1 MASTLS
7 VLRSTLVFQPHHSH
21 SSRSSRAELGSVY
34 SEKVAPLR
42 RNLYTKQN
50 TLLTF
55 FFSTF
60 LLNDPNS
67 EATGLHLLQQ
77 ARAATASAWKL
88 RLIQLQANELLHA
101 LPVLHLGGAVSV
113 ILT

>member
-1 MASTLS
+1 M
-7 VLRSTLVFQPHHSH
+7 
-21 SSRSSRAELGSVY
+21 
-34 SEKVAPLR
+34 
-42 RNLYTKQN
+42 QN
-50 TLLTF
+50 QNKLLTF
-55 FFSTF
+55 FCSTF

-67 EATGLHLLQQ
+67 EATGLHFLQQ
-77 ARAATASAWKL
+77 ARVATASAWKL